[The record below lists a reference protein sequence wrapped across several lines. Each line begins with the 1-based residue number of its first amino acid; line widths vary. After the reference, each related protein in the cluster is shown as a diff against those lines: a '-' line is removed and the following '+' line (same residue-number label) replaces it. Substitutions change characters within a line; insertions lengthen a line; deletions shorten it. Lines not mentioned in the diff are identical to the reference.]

1 MASYPGMM
9 GSMYSETET
18 VSVADAINQV
28 TTIMAALKAWFDDNG
43 VEYAACDLIDSVE
56 LVMEAMESED

>member
-1 MASYPGMM
+1 
-9 GSMYSETET
+9 MYSETET